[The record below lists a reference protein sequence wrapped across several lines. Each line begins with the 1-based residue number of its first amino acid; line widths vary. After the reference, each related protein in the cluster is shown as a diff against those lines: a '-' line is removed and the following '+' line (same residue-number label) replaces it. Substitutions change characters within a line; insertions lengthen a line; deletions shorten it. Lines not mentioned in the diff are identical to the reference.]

1 MNNPYPAAPHPDSL
15 GGGALFQDFV
25 VEVLS
30 NRGIHIQV
38 YTSKEK
44 QLRVGES
51 IQGFEIKL
59 DNRSAD
65 TGRLS
70 IEIAENSNPNNA
82 KWVDSGIFRE
92 DNAIFYIQG
101 NYMGFYIFEK
111 KTLIN
116 LFRKYKFR
124 VSEFNGT
131 IRRFYLPLDLASKYC
146 LMYVD
151 TAHLNRPEVV
161 S

>member
-15 GGGALFQDFV
+15 GVGALFQDFV
-25 VEVLS
+25 IEVLS
-30 NRGIHIQV
+30 KRGINIQV

-44 QLRVGES
+44 QLTVGES

-59 DNRSAD
+59 DSRSAD

-70 IEIAENSNPNNA
+70 IEVAEKSNPNNA
-82 KWVDSGIFRE
+82 MWVDSGIFRK

-101 NYMGFYIFEK
+101 NYMGFYVFEK
-111 KTLIN
+111 KTLIH
-116 LFRKYKFR
+116 LFRKHKFG

-131 IRRFYLPLDLASKYC
+131 IRRFYLPLDLAARHC

-151 TAHLNRPEVV
+151 TACLNKPEVV